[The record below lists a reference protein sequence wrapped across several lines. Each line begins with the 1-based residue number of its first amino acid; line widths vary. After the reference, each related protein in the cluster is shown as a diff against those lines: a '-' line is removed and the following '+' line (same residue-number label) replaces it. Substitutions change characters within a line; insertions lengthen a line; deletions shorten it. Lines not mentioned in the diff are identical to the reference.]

1 MKLKRKEAAFPERAI
16 PIQESTGAAKRVK
29 EIRDIYLHLKAQ
41 KKKLAETLDAL
52 EKALAHLRQ
61 EAVALGVDLPLTDEA
76 LSVARKAILPLE
88 EKAKEGAQPAR
99 KKILVVDDD
108 PVILRL
114 IGYFLEKEGLTVV
127 QAESAEEGI
136 KKILEEKPNLLI
148 LDVMMPGMNGFQML
162 EKLQSYPHIPKPP
175 VIFLSSLA
183 EEEDVLRG
191 LRAGWDYII
200 KPFSPAILIAK
211 ITNLLAIQN
220 DSLLQRGSR

>member
-1 MKLKRKEAAFPERAI
+1 MELKRKEAAPPEAVI
-16 PIQESTGAAKRVK
+16 PMQKSTGAAKRVK
-29 EIRDIYLHLKAQ
+29 EIKDIYLHLKAQ

-61 EAVALGVDLPLTDEA
+61 EAVTLGVDLPLTDETSSA
-76 LSVARKAILPLE
+76 ARNAVLPPKEKTKAE
-88 EKAKEGAQPAR
+88 AQPAK

-108 PVILRL
+108 PVTLRL

-162 EKLQSYPHIPKPP
+162 EKLQTYSHIPKPP

-220 DSLLQRGSR
+220 DSPLQRSSR